1 MFYQKTHPP
10 NRISEMAA
18 NDTLDDIKSKG
29 ILWGF
34 GVLSLVI
41 AVILLILGAWWGSE
55 PGQFNIQDE
64 ARKRV
69 EESKLETGHHGQEA
83 THEPVANTPEEEIEV
98 SEMPIGYTYTNTL
111 AHIAEVLL
119 HKSGGYITN
128 DVAPPGV
135 FLDNISNWEYGALVM
150 LRDATTALRNHF
162 ARDQSQSAEDPDLA
176 IAEPYF
182 YYEHNSWALPSTE
195 AEYQKGIDALHKYM
209 SRLQKYGGPIK
220 KAQFYSRADN
230 LWQYTEVVI
239 KRLGGLSTR
248 LTANSAGGNYG
259 PGLTVIEKQAADEKG
274 TPVTKVSWLEIDDIF
289 YEARGASW
297 ALLHIL
303 RAIKHDFA
311 DILLDKR
318 AMRTVDI
325 MIKAMENALT
335 PILSPM
341 ILDGSGYGLFANYS
355 LTMANY
361 ISRANA
367 AALDLRDIMNRG

>member
-1 MFYQKTHPP
+1 
-10 NRISEMAA
+10 MAA
-18 NDTLDDIKSKG
+18 DETMQDIKSKG

-34 GVLSLVI
+34 GVFSIIVLVVLI
-41 AVILLILGAWWGSE
+41 ILGAWWGSE
-55 PGQFNIQDE
+55 PGQFNIMDE
-64 ARKRV
+64 AHKRA
-69 EESKLETGHHGQEA
+69 KETHSTDHL
-83 THEPVANTPEEEIEV
+83 
-98 SEMPIGYTYTNTL
+98 PIGYVYTNTL

-119 HKSGGYITN
+119 HKPGGYLTN
-128 DVAPPGV
+128 DVGPPGV
-135 FLDNISNWEYGALVM
+135 FLDNVPSWEYGALVM
-150 LRDATTALRNHF
+150 LRDASSALRNHF

-182 YYEHNSWALPSTE
+182 YFENDSWALPSTE
-195 AEYQKGIDALHKYM
+195 AEYQKGIEALHKYM
-209 SRLQKYGGPIK
+209 ERLQKYGGNVK
-220 KAQFYSRADN
+220 QAQFYSRADN

-248 LTANSAGGNYG
+248 LTANSSGSNYG
-259 PGLTVIEKQAADEKG
+259 PGLSEVEKALADTQG
-274 TPVTKVSWLEIDDIF
+274 TPIQKISWWDIDNVF

-303 RAIKHDFA
+303 RAIKHDFK

-325 MIKAMENALT
+325 MIKAMENALE

-341 ILDGSGYGLFANYS
+341 ILNGDGYGLFANYS

-361 ISRANA
+361 IARANA

>member
-1 MFYQKTHPP
+1 
-10 NRISEMAA
+10 MAA
-18 NDTLDDIKSKG
+18 NETTQDVKSKG

-34 GVLSLVI
+34 GVFSTIVMVVLI
-41 AVILLILGAWWGSE
+41 ILGAWWGSE
-55 PGQFNIQDE
+55 PGQFNIMDE
-64 ARKRV
+64 AEKRA
-69 EESKLETGHHGQEA
+69 KETHDTENM
-83 THEPVANTPEEEIEV
+83 PV
-98 SEMPIGYTYTNTL
+98 GYVYTNTL

-119 HKSGGYITN
+119 HKPGGYITN
-128 DVAPPGV
+128 DVGPPGV
-135 FLDNISNWEYGALVM
+135 FLDNVPSWEFGALVM
-150 LRDATTALRNHF
+150 LRDATSALRNHF
-162 ARDQSQSAEDPDLA
+162 SRDQSVSTEDPDLA

-182 YYEHNSWALPSTE
+182 YFENDSWALPSTE
-195 AEYQKGIDALHKYM
+195 AEYEKGVEALHKYM
-209 SRLQKYGGPIK
+209 TRLQHYGGEIK

-239 KRLGGLSTR
+239 KRLGGLSNR
-248 LTANSAGGNYG
+248 LTANSSGTNFG
-259 PGLTVIEKQAADEKG
+259 PGLTKI
-274 TPVTKVSWLEIDDIF
+274 EIDENTKETPIARVPWMEIDNVF

-303 RAIKHDFA
+303 RAIKHDFK

-318 AMRTVDI
+318 AMRTVEI
-325 MIKAMENALT
+325 MVKSLENSLE

-361 ISRANA
+361 IARTHA

>member
-1 MFYQKTHPP
+1 MAE
-10 NRISEMAA
+10 SEALQE
-18 NDTLDDIKSKG
+18 DSKSKG
-29 ILWGF
+29 ILWSL
-34 GVLSLVI
+34 GVFVLIVS
-41 AVILLILGAWWGSE
+41 VILILLGAWWGAE
-55 PGQFNIQDE
+55 PDQFN
-64 ARKRV
+64 V
-69 EESKLETGHHGQEA
+69 QEA
-83 THEPVANTPEEEIEV
+83 ALERAKATNST
-98 SEMPIGYTYTNTL
+98 EMPVGYTYTNTL

-135 FLDNISNWEYGALVM
+135 FLDNISSFELGALVM
-150 LRDATTALRNHF
+150 LRDATSALRNHF

-182 YYEHNSWALPSTE
+182 YYEYNSWALPSTE
-195 AEYQKGIDALHKYM
+195 AEYEKGIDSLHKYM
-209 SRLQKYGGPIK
+209 IRLQKYGGPVK
-220 KAQFYSRADN
+220 RAQFFSRADN
-230 LWQYTEVVI
+230 LWQYVEVVI

-248 LTANSAGGNYG
+248 LGASIYG
-259 PGLTVIEKQAADEKG
+259 AAAIPGMAMIEHEERDAKSQAIPISK
-274 TPVTKVSWLEIDDIF
+274 TSWLDIDNIF

-318 AMRTVDI
+318 AMNTVDI
-325 MIKAMENALT
+325 MIKEMENALA

-341 ILDGSGYGLFANYS
+341 ILNGGGYGLFANYS

-361 ISRANA
+361 IARANA

>member
-1 MFYQKTHPP
+1 
-10 NRISEMAA
+10 MAA
-18 NDTLDDIKSKG
+18 SDSLQEIKSKG

-34 GVLSLVI
+34 GVF
-41 AVILLILGAWWGSE
+41 LLIVSVVLFILGAWWGSE

-64 ARKRV
+64 ALKRA
-69 EESKLETGHHGQEA
+69 EE
-83 THEPVANTPEEEIEV
+83 THSTENMPV
-98 SEMPIGYTYTNTL
+98 GYVYANTL
-111 AHIAEVLL
+111 AHIAEVLM

-150 LRDATTALRNHF
+150 LRDATSALRNHF

-176 IAEPYF
+176 IGEPYF
-182 YYEHNSWALPSTE
+182 YYENDSWALPSTE
-195 AEYQKGIDALHKYM
+195 AEYQKGVESLHRYM
-209 SRLQKYGGPIK
+209 ERLQKYGGPVK

-248 LTANSAGGNYG
+248 LTANSSSANLG
-259 PGLTVIEKQAADEKG
+259 PGLSDLEREAAEQQG
-274 TPVTKVSWLEIDDIF
+274 TPIAKVTWLEIDDVF

-325 MIKAMENALT
+325 MIKAMENALQ
-335 PILSPM
+335 PITSPM
-341 ILDGSGYGLFANYS
+341 ILDGSGYGIFANYS

-361 ISRANA
+361 IARANA

>member
-1 MFYQKTHPP
+1 
-10 NRISEMAA
+10 MAA

-220 KAQFYSRADN
+220 KRPNFILEPIIFGN
-230 LWQYTEVVI
+230 TP
-239 KRLGGLSTR
+239 RLLS
-248 LTANSAGGNYG
+248 SA
-259 PGLTVIEKQAADEKG
+259 
-274 TPVTKVSWLEIDDIF
+274 
-289 YEARGASW
+289 
-297 ALLHIL
+297 
-303 RAIKHDFA
+303 
-311 DILLDKR
+311 
-318 AMRTVDI
+318 
-325 MIKAMENALT
+325 
-335 PILSPM
+335 
-341 ILDGSGYGLFANYS
+341 
-355 LTMANY
+355 
-361 ISRANA
+361 
-367 AALDLRDIMNRG
+367 